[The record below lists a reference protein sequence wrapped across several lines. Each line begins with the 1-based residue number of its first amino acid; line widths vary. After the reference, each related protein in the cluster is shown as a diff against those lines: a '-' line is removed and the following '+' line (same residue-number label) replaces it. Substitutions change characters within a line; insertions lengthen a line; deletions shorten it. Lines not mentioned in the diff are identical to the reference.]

1 MQGLFFISVVTN
13 DPFNKFLIAM
23 LVLVRLWMI
32 GYDLRWS
39 PVPQLAAPNQSCSLL
54 TRLMVQPELARMLD
68 STFVF
73 FHN

>member
-1 MQGLFFISVVTN
+1 
-13 DPFNKFLIAM
+13 M